1 MAAKP
6 DIPLGDNHRRGIS
19 TTFRLLDKLLCE
31 IEEYARGREVRSIF
45 YREKNTLSAD
55 QKKGLLAEIKQMR
68 DLMQEVKGGLGLDA
82 EVENVAARIWGHSS
96 GFWEIL
102 VETTSRH
109 LRRYGMPPAELAEY
123 LDPRMEKLIA
133 HLTSL
138 TKLASGRQKN
148 LEFAVGRGRGDM
160 KRCWTSG
167 GLSRIVTAVR
177 WAFAHVDR
185 ANVNN
190 VAAPAGGGAEGSGND
205 ELLGSSEPAG

>member
-82 EVENVAARIWGHSS
+82 EVENVAARIWGHSRVS
-96 GFWEIL
+96 GKSS
-102 VETTSRH
+102 SRRPAAISDGTECPRRNWRSISTH
-109 LRRYGMPPAELAEY
+109 GWKSSLR
-123 LDPRMEKLIA
+123 
-133 HLTSL
+133 T
-138 TKLASGRQKN
+138 
-148 LEFAVGRGRGDM
+148 
-160 KRCWTSG
+160 
-167 GLSRIVTAVR
+167 
-177 WAFAHVDR
+177 
-185 ANVNN
+185 
-190 VAAPAGGGAEGSGND
+190 
-205 ELLGSSEPAG
+205 